1 MSRMTWDKVGE
12 RFFETGV
19 DHGVLFTMKNDGT
32 YNKGVNWDG
41 LTSVNESP
49 EGGEANDIY
58 ADNIKYLSLMSAEQ
72 FKASIGAYQ
81 SPEEFDE
88 CDGAAALATG
98 VYAGQQS
105 RRGFGF
111 SYRSKIGNDVE
122 GDDYGYKLHLV
133 YNAKCSPS
141 EKDRSTVNDNPEATE
156 LSWDVDTTPVNV
168 SAINPSTGKAYKPT
182 AHLWID
188 STKVDADKLAAFEDI
203 LYGTDGGDSYNA
215 VTPEGTENPTTE
227 GWYELSSTSYVLST
241 DTTVDTEKTYYV
253 KTTSAGTDSTLPS
266 PDEVYAFFNS

>member
-41 LTSVNESP
+41 LTSVNESS

-58 ADNIKYLSLMSAEQ
+58 ADNIKYLSLMSSEQ
-72 FKASIGAYQ
+72 FNPSIGAYQ

-88 CDGAAALATG
+88 CDGAAALSKG
-98 VYAGQQS
+98 VYAGQQT
-105 RRGFGF
+105 RKGFGL

-141 EKDRSTVNDNPEATE
+141 EKDRSTVNENPEATE
-156 LSWDVDTTPVNV
+156 LSWDINTTPVSV
-168 SAINPSTGKAYKPT
+168 SAINPSTGKPYKPT
-182 AHLWID
+182 AHIWID
-188 STKVDADKLAAFEDI
+188 STRVDADKLAAFEDI
-203 LYGTDGGDSYNA
+203 LYGTDGGDSYDA
-215 VTPEGTENPTTE
+215 VTPEGTENPSTE
-227 GWYELSSTSYVLST
+227 GWYELSGTTYVLST
-241 DTTVDTEKTYYV
+241 DTTVDTEKTYYE